1 MSLTDFITKKRTEVV
16 EQGPYYA
23 AKTGLQE
30 AALKAL
36 NPVAQRKATPIWAS
50 DADIILVLDSCR
62 YDLWKDVVGA
72 DNSLVQT
79 MAEYSDGMQLPQ
91 NTESRWS
98 VGSASP
104 QWISETFAPQYKPHW
119 KKAGYVT
126 GNAFSGKQ
134 PGTHRS
140 DAVYPLRG
148 LDLAYLD
155 EPWTVAWDTGS
166 LEMVEPEVLT
176 DRGLWAWQRK
186 DELGIDR
193 LVVHYMQ
200 PHVPFRSQPEWNDG
214 WDSKTTFGTESD
226 ATKKSEWK
234 KLRDGEIG
242 ETEFW
247 EAYRDNLIYVLEEV
261 SRWLNGTNANILI
274 TSDHGNAMGEFGQW
288 GHPPGHANPYI
299 RKVPW
304 VEVKGQKR
312 ELPFKELE
320 KEPPAVSGGNREQIE
335 EQLQALGYR

>member
-1 MSLTDFITKKRTEVV
+1 MSLTDFLRKKRTELV

-30 AALKAL
+30 ATLKAL
-36 NPVAQRKATPIWAS
+36 NPVAQRKATPIWES
-50 DADIILVLDSCR
+50 DAEIILVLDSCR
-62 YDLWKDVVGA
+62 YDLWTDVVGS
-72 DNSLVQT
+72 DRNDISSL
-79 MAEYSDGMQLPQ
+79 AAYGILSDLTV
-91 NTESRWS
+91 NTESRYS

-104 QWISETFAPQYKPHW
+104 QWLSETFGQKYKPHW
-119 KKAGYVT
+119 KTAGYVT

-134 PGTHRS
+134 PGNFRD
-140 DAVYPLRG
+140 DAVYPLRE

-186 DELGIDR
+186 DELGIER

-226 ATKKSEWK
+226 QSKKSEWK

-242 ETEFW
+242 ESEFW

-261 SRWLNGTNANILI
+261 SRWLNSTNADILI
-274 TSDHGNAMGEFGQW
+274 TSDHGNAMGEYGQW

-312 ELPFKELE
+312 TQPFKELE
-320 KEPPAVSGGNREQIE
+320 NEPPAVSGENQEQIE
-335 EQLQALGYR
+335 SQLEALGYR